1 LRGLKGNR
9 SFGSAFGTNRPG
21 FSAHP
26 IAGSSHAFDLALFA
40 ALWIIL
46 KLFVVKK
53 QLFAGGKDEVVA
65 AVRTFQNLVDE
76 IHTRPPEHALEFSS
90 FPSTKR

>member
-1 LRGLKGNR
+1 MRGLKRNR
-9 SFGSAFGTNRPG
+9 RLSGTFGANRPG
-21 FSAHP
+21 FCAHT
-26 IAGSSHAFDLALFA
+26 IAGPCHAFDLALFT

-46 KLFVVKK
+46 KLFIVKK
-53 QLFAGGKDEVVA
+53 ELFAGGKDEVVA

>member
-1 LRGLKGNR
+1 LRRLKGNR
-9 SFGSAFGTNRPG
+9 GFSSAFRTNRPG
-21 FSAHP
+21 FCAHT
-26 IAGSSHAFDLALFA
+26 IAGSCHALDLALFA

-46 KLFVVKK
+46 KLFIVKK
-53 QLFAGGKDEVVA
+53 ELFAGGKDEVVA
-65 AVRTFQNLVDE
+65 TVRTFQNLVDE